1 MKIRRVQI
9 ENYRS
14 IRKADF
20 KLGDLCA
27 LIGGN
32 NCGKSNLLRA
42 VNLVLGDRW
51 PSVSAFED
59 RDFHGYNEAKD
70 IIISIWFD
78 EAREVRA
85 DIGDPKTFTGI
96 QLTITRYKRNSGRYR
111 KGDLRSEVLCI
122 GDDGSPVEILKRT
135 SGNARARPHPE
146 KAKVSEEIRS
156 ATPAIMVDVDRN
168 AKQHLSGSQWS
179 ILGRMLL
186 GVSKK
191 LKEDQQR
198 FRDFELKFAEA
209 RELLRTDE
217 FKQLHGSIVRNLE
230 LHTGIAGVDVT
241 LDQIDPINLYK
252 SFSILFKDPET
263 PMPVDADRMGS
274 GIQSA
279 VVISLLQAYRELHKE
294 DAILLFE
301 EPELFLHPHGRGHL
315 FRLLCDLSENG
326 TQVVYTTHSQDFVD
340 LTRINCVQMVKK
352 SSDTGTT
359 LRPPTDVILKADWK
373 KKLKL
378 VRHFGSPRNEVF
390 FADAVILVEGT
401 TEQAL
406 IAYLADLMEPPLDL
420 DRLNCSVIEVGG
432 KSSLPMF
439 IKLMFALG
447 KRLLVVY
454 DTDAD
459 KTSAQDIETNQ
470 RRKKEID
477 DALDGRG
484 ALFECDPC
492 VEEVAMVPGAS
503 RRDKE
508 EKMREHLEDIKDWA
522 NIPRRLQALMEAV
535 AETAIGTRIESPL
548 EVARNVE
555 VAS

>member
-1 MKIRRVQI
+1 MKIRRVRI

-14 IRKADF
+14 IREADF
-20 KLGDLCA
+20 KLPDLCA

-42 VNLVLGDRW
+42 INLVLGDRW
-51 PSVSAFED
+51 PSVSAIED
-59 RDFHGYNEAKD
+59 RDFHGYDEAKD
-70 IIISIWFD
+70 ISISIWFD
-78 EAREVRA
+78 ETRDVRA
-85 DIGDPKTFTGI
+85 DVGDPQSFSGI
-96 QLTITRYKRNSGRYR
+96 QFKVTRYKRNSGRYN
-111 KGDLRSEVLCI
+111 KGDLRSEFHCI
-122 GDDGSPVEILKRT
+122 GDDGNPVEVLKR
-135 SGNARARPHPE
+135 SPGNPSARPHPE

-156 ATPAIMVDVDRN
+156 ATPAVMVDVDRN

-191 LKEDQQR
+191 LKADKQR
-198 FRDFELKFAEA
+198 FNDFQQKFAEA
-209 RELLRTDE
+209 RELLRTDD
-217 FKQLHGSIVRNLE
+217 FKELHGSIVKHLE
-230 LHTGIAGVDVT
+230 THTGIAGVDVT

-252 SFSILFKDPET
+252 SFSVLFKDPET

-301 EPELFLHPHGRGHL
+301 EPELFLHPHGRRHL
-315 FRLLCDLSENG
+315 FRLLCDLSESG

-340 LTRINCVQMVKK
+340 LTRINCVQLVKK
-352 SSDTGTT
+352 TADDGTT
-359 LRPPTDVILKADWK
+359 LRPPTDVMLNADWK

-390 FADAVILVEGT
+390 FADSVVLVEGP

-406 IAYLADLMEPPLDL
+406 IAYLASLADPPLDL
-420 DRLNCSVIEVGG
+420 DRLNCSVIEAGG

-439 IKLMFALG
+439 VKMMLALE

-454 DTDAD
+454 DTDSD
-459 KTSAQDIETNQ
+459 KTAAQDIETNE
-470 RRKKEID
+470 RRKKDIHE
-477 DALDGRG
+477 ALGGRG
-484 ALFECDPC
+484 AIFECDPC
-492 VEEVAMVPGAS
+492 VEDVAQVPGAS
-503 RRDKE
+503 RKDKE
-508 EKMREHLEDIKDWA
+508 EKMREYLEDIKDWA
-522 NIPRRLQALMEAV
+522 GVPQRLQELMQAV
-535 AETAIGTRIESPL
+535 AQVANGSSANLEAGKESGEGP
-548 EVARNVE
+548 
-555 VAS
+555 